1 MNLTTLVREAG
12 PEAPPLTAA
21 ARSAARAAL
30 LDEIEQSAAGRS
42 RVRRPRRR
50 TVVRVVAG
58 LTAVAAA
65 WTTAVVV
72 AGPDDPGTPATSVDL
87 VSFEPPTFPFT
98 LDPMPAGFRASFSA
112 DPGDVLHAGYGNGP
126 DRVGLTVTP
135 HEPDLVDPSDEQDV
149 TVLGRDAELVTQNV
163 PTTTDAGETVLRW
176 TTLVLE
182 WSDHRWVQL
191 HGEGRYAD
199 RDRLLAAART
209 LVARP
214 QPVPLQVHLAP
225 AGWSVLAYKDD
236 RVLTLVNDSYE
247 QQDLTVHL
255 PAESVPA
262 DRLRAQLTGP
272 IGPVLEVTVHGR
284 PAQLVRVDLAT
295 QDHQEGWYLQ
305 AHFPDGA
312 TFVVQAPGAFT
323 RDQLLR
329 FAEQVTHTG

>member
-12 PEAPPLTAA
+12 PDGRPLTTA

-30 LDEIEQSAAGRS
+30 LEEIERSATGRV
-42 RVRRPRRR
+42 RARRPRRR
-50 TVVRVVAG
+50 TVARLGAG
-58 LTAVAAA
+58 LTVVATA

-72 AGPDDPGTPATSVDL
+72 AAPDDPGTPATSVAL
-87 VSFEPPTFPFT
+87 VAFAPPTFPFT

-112 DPGDVLHAGYGNGP
+112 DPGHVLHAGYGDGT
-126 DRVGLTVTP
+126 DGVGLTVTP
-135 HEPDLVDPSDEQDV
+135 NQPDLVDPSDEQDV
-149 TVLGRDAELVTQNV
+149 TVLGRDAELVTENV
-163 PTTTDAGETVLRW
+163 PTTTDAGETVLRSA
-176 TTLVLE
+176 TLVVE
-182 WSDHRWVQL
+182 WTDDQWLQL
-191 HGEGRYAD
+191 HGRGRYAD
-199 RDRLLAAART
+199 RALLLDAART

-255 PAESVPA
+255 PAGPVPA
-262 DRLRAQLTGP
+262 DQLRASLMGP
-272 IGPVLEVTVHGR
+272 IGPVVEVTVHGR

-295 QDHQEGWYLQ
+295 VDHQEGWYLQ
-305 AHFPDGA
+305 AQFPDGR

-323 RDQLLR
+323 RDQLLA
-329 FAEQVTHTG
+329 FAEQVTRTG